1 MTHTDNAKPF
11 PNVTP
16 LGVRQ
21 KTTPRTTASTPEIFA
36 NVLQKTVHEKE
47 MPYCARTIPRGGELR
62 HKLMA
67 QAESNPGE
75 ASFLAK
81 HYAYNSLTGEGVDL
95 SDYPVIRYCAT
106 GKIVTPESSAYFQKI
121 GWCMQKERTAL
132 YEEEC
137 LKGTPAVKILEKIL
151 NFNDSLPQAFRDMAN
166 W

>member
-1 MTHTDNAKPF
+1 MTRTDNAAPF

-21 KTTPRTTASTPEIFA
+21 KTTRLPAATAEIFA
-36 NVLQKTVHEKE
+36 DVLQKAVHDKEK
-47 MPYCARTIPRGGELR
+47 PHCARTILRGGELR

-67 QAESNPGE
+67 QAQSSPVE
-75 ASFLAK
+75 ASFLAR

-121 GWCMQKERTAL
+121 GGCMQKERTAL
-132 YEEEC
+132 YEEEY
-137 LKGTPAVKILEKIL
+137 LKGTPAARILEKIL
-151 NFNDSLPQAFRDMAN
+151 TFNDSLPHDFRDMAN